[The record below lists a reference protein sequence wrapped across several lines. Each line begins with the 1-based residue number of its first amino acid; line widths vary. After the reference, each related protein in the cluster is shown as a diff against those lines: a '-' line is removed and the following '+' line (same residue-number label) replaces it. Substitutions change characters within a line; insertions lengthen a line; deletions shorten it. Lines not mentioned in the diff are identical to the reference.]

1 MEKIES
7 LAITKS
13 ENDLQKLIKYKT
25 LERFLDSF
33 ILTKLYENDILQ
45 DSPIN
50 SIYLMSKDI
59 FSRIIDSINTVS
71 IDTIDIESTTMDS
84 NEVPIIQRTSV
95 IDVFLMETTVFK
107 SGTNS
112 MIFVLLGNKYL
123 NTINSLKDKLFY
135 YCVIFTSNKLFTV
148 VLIIMY
154 TIFISTWISTM

>member
-84 NEVPIIQRTSV
+84 NEVPIIRRTSV

>member
-33 ILTKLYENDILQ
+33 ILTKLDENDILQ
-45 DSPIN
+45 DRPIN

-59 FSRIIDSINTVS
+59 FSRIIDSINTLS

-84 NEVPIIQRTSV
+84 NEVPIIRRTSV

>member
-25 LERFLDSF
+25 LERFLNSF

-84 NEVPIIQRTSV
+84 NEIPIIRRTSV
-95 IDVFLMETTVFK
+95 INAFLMDTTVFK
-107 SGTNS
+107 LGTNS

-135 YCVIFTSNKLFTV
+135 YYVIFTSNKLFTV

-154 TIFISTWISTM
+154 TIFIST